1 MARDGK
7 YMDNKWKVKF
17 PKIYKEKL
25 QMADIGGIGNI
36 TYKKVVYSNY
46 EYALTDEGAIIRPTV
61 SEPVI
66 NPQEDYDL
74 TGEALLVELCNLARD
89 INKYDVDNTLPAENK
104 KSIRDAQRKG
114 CVDSIIDWCK
124 NNMHPYDIEDLF
136 EKYHVEKKE
145 EKTIIYNDG
154 YDGTFKLSDF
164 MKELSYVYAVF
175 TAYYAFIDA
184 INGNPT
190 TAYNLYEE
198 GIYFDTLDI
207 FEKYKTTTTYD
218 EYEEDPSWD
227 IVKAMQEANKHEHTR
242 QNSIDEFRKAI
253 IKDKDEILTFLSA
266 MIPDLKMCLIYK
278 NSKAV
283 FTANIN
289 SVFDICWYTLSRFI
303 ATNSGSPDLD
313 LSIDTEDFRSTHIGV
328 CRSCGRYMEMKS
340 NRQLYC
346 KRDDCQRDRN
356 RRKQKDFQ
364 QRKRENAN

>member
-46 EYALTDEGAIIRPTV
+46 EYVLTDEGAIIRPTV

-136 EKYHVEKKE
+136 EKYHIDNNK
-145 EKTIIYNDG
+145 EKTVIYDDG

-175 TAYYAFIDA
+175 TAYYAFIDT

-190 TAYNLYEE
+190 TAYNLY
-198 GIYFDTLDI
+198 
-207 FEKYKTTTTYD
+207 
-218 EYEEDPSWD
+218 
-227 IVKAMQEANKHEHTR
+227 
-242 QNSIDEFRKAI
+242 
-253 IKDKDEILTFLSA
+253 
-266 MIPDLKMCLIYK
+266 
-278 NSKAV
+278 
-283 FTANIN
+283 
-289 SVFDICWYTLSRFI
+289 
-303 ATNSGSPDLD
+303 
-313 LSIDTEDFRSTHIGV
+313 
-328 CRSCGRYMEMKS
+328 
-340 NRQLYC
+340 
-346 KRDDCQRDRN
+346 
-356 RRKQKDFQ
+356 
-364 QRKRENAN
+364 